1 MLETILERPS
11 TLKRH
16 RDVPLLKER
25 EEFLQRLH
33 QQGTS
38 RAALRNLASELIHVV
53 RLLRL
58 GKLRDVSPEEIHRA
72 AERFA
77 GQQLSNPKAHSYVR
91 AASYFAYVAKKW
103 LRFLGR
109 LKPLSVRRARFADR
123 LEDFAQ
129 YMALEQGLSPQS
141 IQGSQDILL
150 GKPIIHV
157 THNDVF
163 DETRTRQ
170 ITEVL
175 AEWIALDRENI
186 VNRHAGL
193 YWVGGPLR
201 YETGKPIGRPRGV
214 SFYWHP
220 QNLTE
225 CALNLGRSAMAL
237 WRVLHHQGAT
247 QFVTQAPWKEGVSP
261 LRELLLW
268 TRDVDPSLRG
278 LLDDIE
284 KK

>member
-11 TLKRH
+11 TLKCH

-77 GQQLSNPKAHSYVR
+77 RQQLSNPKAHSYVR

-109 LKPLSVRRARFADR
+109 LKRTEDSIRRPTGRLRSIHGVGTGTVAAIYPVKLLEGIEVSDMVRRATSIPGQR
-123 LEDFAQ
+123 E
-129 YMALEQGLSPQS
+129 PQS
-141 IQGSQDILL
+141 CG
-150 GKPIIHV
+150 
-157 THNDVF
+157 
-163 DETRTRQ
+163 
-170 ITEVL
+170 
-175 AEWIALDRENI
+175 
-186 VNRHAGL
+186 
-193 YWVGGPLR
+193 
-201 YETGKPIGRPRGV
+201 
-214 SFYWHP
+214 
-220 QNLTE
+220 
-225 CALNLGRSAMAL
+225 
-237 WRVLHHQGAT
+237 
-247 QFVTQAPWKEGVSP
+247 
-261 LRELLLW
+261 
-268 TRDVDPSLRG
+268 
-278 LLDDIE
+278 
-284 KK
+284 